1 MEKAYLGHLGGQSF
15 KDQCDASYTRWQCF
29 YAAVTGEPGFLRVNL
44 VTDGGWSAAD
54 LNTMADQAGRAW
66 FNFIG
71 CDFPI

>member
-1 MEKAYLGHLGGQSF
+1 MPRITRGGPVLLRGSRL
-15 KDQCDASYTRWQCF
+15 AS
-29 YAAVTGEPGFLRVNL
+29 PGVLRVNL

-54 LNTMADQAGRAW
+54 LDTMADQAGRAW